1 MDFIAEHSQLLTAM
15 ERGVMPAFYRG
26 AEGRVGARLPHPAPA
41 DPAGVRGADGQ
52 VAGERMGVDADGA
65 QALADLVSCW
75 LSGEAH
81 RRLLELAQDT
91 PRDGVDGGF
100 DELAARW
107 LDQERLSRLS
117 ALIADAGFESPVYAW
132 RYALGQAFSAVA
144 VALKH
149 TGPRPN
155 YPDAELELGPLDDAA
170 VPDPENAP
178 PLSDDVVLWLQ

>member
-1 MDFIAEHSQLLTAM
+1 MDFIAEHSQLLAAM

-26 AEGRVGARLPHPAPA
+26 AEGRGRRGPSYPGPA
-41 DPAGVRGADGQ
+41 DPAGIGGSGWQ
-52 VAGERMGVDADGA
+52 VAGERGDIDADGA
-65 QALADLVSCW
+65 QALADLVSDW
-75 LSGEAH
+75 LPGEAH
-81 RRLLELAQDT
+81 RRLLELARGT

-107 LDQERLSRLS
+107 LDQESLSRLS

-149 TGPRPN
+149 TGPGPN
-155 YPDAELELGPLDDAA
+155 CPDAELELGPLDDAVDA
-170 VPDPENAP
+170 DPENAP
-178 PLSDDVVLWLQ
+178 LLSDDVALWLQ